1 MGGSA
6 SLEKLVSPSPM
17 LNWQQLKNAYSGKR
31 VFLTGH
37 TGFKGAWLLYI
48 LHQMGAEIKGYALP
62 PEHKQDLYNQL
73 AGGNL
78 CHSVFAD
85 IGDAEKLR
93 EELVSFQPDFV
104 FHLAAQALVRRSYR
118 QPLDTFRSNTMGTAY
133 LLEALREVLGPATAV
148 IITTDKVYE
157 NDERGTAFPESA
169 PLGGYDPY
177 SASKAAAEI
186 VISSYRRSFFPLAG
200 KAVHQKGIYALR
212 AGNVIGG
219 GDFSEDRL
227 IPDMVRAIESGQPVI
242 LRNPQ
247 SVRPWQHVLEPLVAY
262 LILGAQAAAGKNLPP
277 ALNIG
282 PDRTDERTVAKVASA
297 FYAAFGKTDAP
308 KIALEPAMHEAGLLM
323 LDNTLIKEALGW
335 KPQLTA
341 EEAIRW
347 TADWYA
353 GTAPAAEKCE
363 MQTMAYFERVNLLA
377 NHER

>member
-1 MGGSA
+1 MTTWPQ
-6 SLEKLVSPSPM
+6 L
-17 LNWQQLKNAYSGKR
+17 QQAYAGKR

-37 TGFKGAWLLYI
+37 TGFKGAWLLYM
-48 LHQMGAEIKGYALP
+48 LHQLGAEVKGYALP
-62 PEHKQDLYNQL
+62 PEHEQDLYNQL
-73 AGGNL
+73 AGGTL

-85 IGDAEKLR
+85 IGDTEKLH
-93 EELVSFQPDFV
+93 EELVSFQPNFI

-133 LLEALREVLGPATAV
+133 LMEALREVQGPATAV

-200 KAVHQKGIYALR
+200 KSVHQKGIYALR

-227 IPDMVRAIESGQPVI
+227 IPDMVRAIEAGQPVT

-262 LILGAQAAAGKNLPP
+262 LMLGAQAAAGKDLPP

-282 PDRTDERTVAKVASA
+282 PDRTDERTVAEVARA
-297 FYAAFGKTDAP
+297 FYAAFGKADAP
-308 KIALEPAMHEAGLLM
+308 RISPEPAMHEAGLLM

-335 KPQLTA
+335 QPQLSA
-341 EEAIRW
+341 EEAIAW

-353 GTAPAAEKCE
+353 SDLPAETRCKK
-363 MQTMAYFERVNLLA
+363 QVTAYFRCIENTA
-377 NHER
+377 

>member
-1 MGGSA
+1 MTNWTQLQSA
-6 SLEKLVSPSPM
+6 Y
-17 LNWQQLKNAYSGKR
+17 AGKR

-48 LHQMGAEIKGYALP
+48 LQQLGAEVKGYALP
-62 PEHKQDLYNQL
+62 PEHEQDLYNQL
-73 AGGNL
+73 AGGTL
-78 CHSVFAD
+78 CESVFAD

-93 EELVSFQPDFV
+93 EELLSFQPDFV

-133 LLEALREVLGPATAV
+133 LLEALREVTGPATAV
-148 IITTDKVYE
+148 LITTDKVYE

-200 KAVHQKGIYALR
+200 KAVHQKSIYAMR

-227 IPDMVRAIESGQPVI
+227 IPDMVRAIESGQPVT

-262 LILGAQAAAGKNLPP
+262 LMLGAEAAAGKDLPP

-282 PDRTDERTVAKVASA
+282 PDRSDERTVGEVARA
-297 FYAAFGKTDAP
+297 FYAVFGKTEAP
-308 KIALEPAMHEAGLLM
+308 QISPEPGMHEAGLLM

-341 EEAIRW
+341 EEAIAW

-353 GTAPAAEKCE
+353 GKESASEKCRN
-363 MQTMAYFERVNLLA
+363 QIKTYFSRI
-377 NHER
+377 